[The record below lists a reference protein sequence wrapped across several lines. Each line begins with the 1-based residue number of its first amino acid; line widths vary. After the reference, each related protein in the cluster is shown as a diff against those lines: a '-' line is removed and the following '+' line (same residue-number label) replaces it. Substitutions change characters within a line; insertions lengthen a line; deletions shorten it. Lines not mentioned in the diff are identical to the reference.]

1 MRGRSDQASSS
12 LEFFPVCFEAHDCLL
27 AGGLACALGSIAKNV
42 IRREHSSLLGLTP
55 AERCRAF
62 ASFRNKLGVYARHRR
77 FPPTYAWSRE
87 INPDG
92 TGEHMHVLMHVPSKH
107 RPHFDDLVVG
117 WYSGPGEV
125 DVTTANQRTRITH
138 NGKRFSAIGYITKQ
152 MTPQAW
158 YKRGLVRKA
167 GGPILGKR
175 GGVTK
180 NLDWRAQ
187 AAFRSARSQPARPV
201 RIGMENTAAP
211 ITKTSVA

>member
-1 MRGRSDQASSS
+1 M
-12 LEFFPVCFEAHDCLL
+12 AHH
-27 AGGLACALGSIAKNV
+27 
-42 IRREHSSLLGLTP
+42 RRETKGLNTTQVKELNGAWHHAARIGRPLNVLISMRPLDIDGMSP

-87 INPDG
+87 VNPDG
-92 TGEHMHVLMHVPSKH
+92 TGEHMHVLMHIPSKH

-117 WYSGPGEV
+117 WHSGPGEV
-125 DVTTANQRTRITH
+125 DVTTANQRTRFTN
-138 NGKRFSAIGYITKQ
+138 NGKRLSAISYITKQ

-187 AAFRSARSQPARPV
+187 AAFRSAWSPPARPV
-201 RIGMENTAAP
+201 LIGMENTAAP

>member
-1 MRGRSDQASSS
+1 
-12 LEFFPVCFEAHDCLL
+12 VAHR
-27 AGGLACALGSIAKNV
+27 
-42 IRREHSSLLGLTP
+42 RRETKGLNTDQVKELNRAWHHAARIGRPLNALISVRPIEIDAMMP

-62 ASFRNKLGVYARHRR
+62 AAFRNKLGIYARHRR
-77 FPPTYAWSRE
+77 FPPTYAWFRE

-92 TGEHMHVLMHVPSKH
+92 TGEHMHVLMHVPPKH
-107 RPHFDDLVVG
+107 RSHFDDLVVG
-117 WYSGPGEV
+117 WHPGPGEV
-125 DVTTANQRTRITH
+125 DVITANQRTRFTH
-138 NGKRFSAIGYITKQ
+138 NGKRLSAIGYISKQ

-187 AAFRSARSQPARPV
+187 AAFRSSWSRSHPIPV
-201 RIGMENTAAP
+201 TAESTRA
-211 ITKTSVA
+211 A

>member
-1 MRGRSDQASSS
+1 MAHRRRVTKGLNTNQVKELNGAWHHATRIGRP
-12 LEFFPVCFEAHDCLL
+12 L
-27 AGGLACALGSIAKNV
+27 NV
-42 IRREHSSLLGLTP
+42 LISVRPLDIDAMPP

-125 DVTTANQRTRITH
+125 DVTTANQCTRI
-138 NGKRFSAIGYITKQ
+138 
-152 MTPQAW
+152 
-158 YKRGLVRKA
+158 
-167 GGPILGKR
+167 
-175 GGVTK
+175 
-180 NLDWRAQ
+180 
-187 AAFRSARSQPARPV
+187 
-201 RIGMENTAAP
+201 
-211 ITKTSVA
+211 